1 MSNKKNPKK
10 NPPKNSQVKTSN
22 VPEKAETKNST
33 KFIIIAAAVIVV
45 VAAVLVGIF
54 VVKPAIE
61 KGKEE
66 NTTLPVVTTPKVEGE
81 RYTYADY
88 KGTKMPVEFVEILN
102 QAELDSK
109 NACAKHG
116 IALTLGDTNISKSE
130 FVMYYLDQYRLQMY
144 EIQYSID
151 QRGANMTGYDT
162 KKLPEEQMAVGVDY
176 TFAEDFT
183 RKAIDAMQINYAS
196 FELAVQNGT
205 QLTESEIAALMSS
218 YGRIEEYAK
227 YSETPKTADEMI
239 SDTYGAGTTYAMFA
253 AREIMQEY
261 ALKHEEITNEKYFNA
276 IAEEDVKAKLSEN
289 ETKYKVIKAR
299 VYPIEGEYDPV
310 EISKI
315 KTEQEFLDFAQN
327 NYPGENFTAQHKTNC
342 HFNYYS
348 ALEKT
353 FGYEVAEWAFSED
366 RVPGEI
372 GLIQGQLYEYLV
384 YIETP
389 AFFDTSCSILTY
401 EYVYP
406 EGLTDEEYAGIAD
419 DLQLKYETW
428 GSGEMTEDE
437 VRQAMMETGL
447 GYERTY
453 RTGDIFFYANSWILD
468 ENRKSGET
476 KLFNDGETVYIV
488 YYCHN
493 NPEDFDWNVAIR
505 NEMSAE
511 RYNREY
517 DVFVQENFEAERK
530 DNVINQAWKTANVR
544 ITKNMNEEE
553 K

>member
-1 MSNKKNPKK
+1 MSNKKNPRKS
-10 NPPKNSQVKTSN
+10 PPRNSQVKAAN
-22 VPEKAETKNST
+22 VPEKTETKKST
-33 KFIIIAAAVIVV
+33 KLIIIAAAVTVV
-45 VAAVLVGIF
+45 IAAVLVSIF

-61 KGKEE
+61 GKKEP
-66 NTTLPVVTTPKVEGE
+66 TTLPVVTTPKVEGE

-109 NACAKHG
+109 NACVKNG
-116 IALTLGDTNISKSE
+116 IALTVGDRNISKSE

-144 EIQYSID
+144 EIQYSIE

-162 KKLPEEQMAVGVDY
+162 TKFPEEQMAVGVDY

-183 RKAIDAMQINYAS
+183 RKAIETMQVNYAS
-196 FELAVQNGT
+196 FDLAVQNGT
-205 QLTESEIAALMSS
+205 QLTEPEIASLMAS
-218 YGRIEEYAK
+218 YKRIEDYVKFSDTA
-227 YSETPKTADEMI
+227 STADEMI
-239 SDTYGAGTTYAMFA
+239 HETYGDGTTYAMFA
-253 AREIMQEY
+253 AREIMQKY
-261 ALKHEEITNEKYFNA
+261 AQKHEEIKSKEYFDA
-276 IAEEDVKAKLSEN
+276 CAEEDVKAKLSEN

-310 EISKI
+310 ELSKI

-342 HFNYYS
+342 HYNTYTTI
-348 ALEKT
+348 ERT
-353 FGYEVAEWAFSED
+353 FGNEVAEWAFSEM

-372 GLIQGQLYEYLV
+372 GVVQGQLYEYLV
-384 YIETP
+384 YIEIP

-406 EGLTDEEYAGIAD
+406 EGLTDEEYAEIAD

-428 GSGEMTEDE
+428 GSGEMTEEE
-437 VRQAMMETGL
+437 VRQSMMETGL
-447 GYERTY
+447 GFERTY

-511 RYNREY
+511 RYTNEY
-517 DVFVQENFEAERK
+517 NAFAQENFEPKRR
-530 DNVINQAWKTANVR
+530 DNIINQAWKAANVR
-544 ITKNMNEEE
+544 ISKNMNEAA
-553 K
+553 